1 MTIVISWNASLN
13 MITLLKVFI
22 FSGILLL
29 VTALPNLP
37 YHQFVKRVTDGQKSV
52 EVEGKKEVK
61 QCVKDFVTLCEGSR
75 TFRKRRIFGKPENG
89 SYRASFVCKGCER
102 AGIFF
107 KTCL

>member
-1 MTIVISWNASLN
+1 M
-13 MITLLKVFI
+13 
-22 FSGILLL
+22 